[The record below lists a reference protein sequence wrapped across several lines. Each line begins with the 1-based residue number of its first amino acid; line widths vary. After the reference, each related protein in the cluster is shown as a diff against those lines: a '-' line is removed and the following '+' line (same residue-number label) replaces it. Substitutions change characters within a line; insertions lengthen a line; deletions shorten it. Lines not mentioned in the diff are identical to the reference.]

1 VYVCQCA
8 AVTEREISDA
18 IDAGADTIEAVDCA
32 TGAGAGCGTCHDSI
46 EAMLVACGGC
56 PRLSLVVA

>member
-8 AVTEREISDA
+8 AVTEREIADA
-18 IDAGADTIEAVDCA
+18 VEAGADTLGAVSCE
-32 TGAGAGCGTCHDSI
+32 TGAGAGCGTCHESI
-46 EAMLVACGGC
+46 EAILVACAGH